1 MESKEFN
8 IKGEGI
14 FENAFTL
21 NVNAVLHKSLYKNIA
36 FNQASE
42 NQHGSGMRNRD
53 AKARGTVRAGGGEN
67 AAKGDRMEPL

>member
-14 FENAFTL
+14 FENVFTL
-21 NVNAVLHKSLYKNIA
+21 NVNEILCNYLYKNIV

-53 AKARGTVRAGGGEN
+53 AKA
-67 AAKGDRMEPL
+67 